1 MIPDKSIIPD
11 KRNLYRWPWSLND
24 NPIGWVE
31 VTDICNIHCK
41 GCYRQ
46 KLAGHKPLEEIKKE
60 VLFLKQW
67 RNVDNISI
75 AGGEALIHPEIVDI
89 VDFITHQGL
98 KSFILSN
105 GVRLT
110 EDLLRDLKRAGL
122 TGIGF
127 HIDSLQKRP
136 HWTGKNEIEL
146 CELRQYYADL
156 VAEVGM
162 PPAGFGMTVYR
173 DNFPYIPDV
182 LRWIMKNRGK
192 VGGGTFITYRGAE
205 TSGVD
210 YYLNG
215 RPVDLGDSLSYMTD
229 DAPEDI
235 GIKSTDV
242 YAWIKQNFPGY
253 EASGYLGGTQS
264 HDSFKWL
271 DGYMLC
277 AGDEILGSLGK
288 KSMEFVQVMHH
299 LLFGT
304 YFVYLKGSGPST
316 AAFLLALIDKD
327 VRHALGRYLRN
338 PFRRVYGVSVAIVQ
352 APDLLP
358 DGRVDMCDSCPDMTY
373 FEGRLVNS
381 CRLDEYRKFGQ
392 LVTAIPRRERERE
405 LA

>member
-1 MIPDKSIIPD
+1 MIPD
-11 KRNLYRWPWSLND
+11 KRNLYRFPWSLND

-46 KLAGHKPLEEIKKE
+46 KLVGHKPLAEIKEE
-60 VLFLKQW
+60 VLFMKRW
-67 RNVDNISI
+67 RNVDNISL
-75 AGGEALIHPEIVDI
+75 AGGEALIHPEIVEI
-89 VDFITHQGL
+89 VDFITRQGL
-98 KSFILSN
+98 KSFILTN

-136 HWTGKNEIEL
+136 KWTGKNEIEL
-146 CELRQYYADL
+146 CELRQYYADM
-156 VAEVGM
+156 VAEVGL

-173 DNFPYIPDV
+173 ENFPYIPDV
-182 LRWIMKNRGK
+182 LRWVLKNRGK
-192 VGGGTFITYRGAE
+192 VGGATFITYRGARVAN
-205 TSGVD
+205 VD
-210 YYLNG
+210 YFVGGEPIQL
-215 RPVDLGDSLSYMTD
+215 DDDALGYVTD
-229 DAPEDI
+229 DEPEDI

-242 YAWIKQNFPGY
+242 YAWIKENFPEY
-253 EASGYLGGTQS
+253 DASAYLGGTQT

-277 AGDEILGSLGK
+277 AGDEVLGSIGK
-288 KSMEFVQVMHH
+288 KSMEFTQIMHH
-299 LLFGT
+299 FLFGT
-304 YFVYLKGSGPST
+304 YFVYLKGSAPGYLS
-316 AAFLLALIDKD
+316 FLLGLFDPK
-327 VRHALGRYLRN
+327 VRRAFGRWLRH

-358 DGRVDMCDSCPDMTY
+358 DGRVDMCDSCPDMTV

-392 LVTAIPRRERERE
+392 LITAVPRRERE

>member
-1 MIPDKSIIPD
+1 MVPD
-11 KRNLYRWPWSLND
+11 KRDLYRWPWSLND

-46 KLAGHKPLEEIKKE
+46 RLVGHKTLEEIQEE
-60 VLFLKQW
+60 VLFLKRW

-75 AGGEALIHPEIVDI
+75 AGGEALIHPQIVEI
-89 VDFITHQGL
+89 VDFINRQGI

-105 GVRLT
+105 GQRVT
-110 EDLLRDLKRAGL
+110 EDFLRDLKRAGL

-127 HIDSLQKRP
+127 HVDMLQKRP

-146 CELRQYYADL
+146 LELRQNLADM
-156 VAEVGM
+156 VAEVGL

-173 DNFPYIPDV
+173 DNFPYIPNI

-192 VGGGTFITYRGAE
+192 VGGATFITYRGAE

-215 RPVDLGDSLSYMTD
+215 HPVDIGDSLSYMTD

-242 YAWIKQNFPGY
+242 WAWIKQNFPEY

-304 YFVYLKGSGPST
+304 YFVYLKGNGPAAS
-316 AAFLLALIDKD
+316 AFLLGLVDKN
-327 VRHALGRYLRN
+327 VRRAFWRFLRN
-338 PFRRVYGVSVAIVQ
+338 PFRRVYGMSVAIVQ
-352 APDLLP
+352 APDLLD
-358 DGRVDMCDSCPDMTY
+358 DGRVDMCDSCPDVTY

-392 LVTAIPRRERERE
+392 LVTAIPRRERE